1 MATWRLWLVYN
12 LITMDEFIQHI
23 LENGEKVNL
32 TNEPVYAGVR
42 ELTNSYSLD
51 GEVVIETIT
60 YRNAKESDGWSL
72 IQSITYELQ
81 QQNGFETIEI

>member
-1 MATWRLWLVYN
+1 MN
-12 LITMDEFIQHI
+12 EFIQHI
-23 LENGEKVNL
+23 LENGQKVNL
-32 TNEPVYAGVR
+32 TNESVYAGVR
-42 ELTNSYSLD
+42 ELTNSYFLD

-60 YRNAKESDGWSL
+60 YRNAKESDGWAL